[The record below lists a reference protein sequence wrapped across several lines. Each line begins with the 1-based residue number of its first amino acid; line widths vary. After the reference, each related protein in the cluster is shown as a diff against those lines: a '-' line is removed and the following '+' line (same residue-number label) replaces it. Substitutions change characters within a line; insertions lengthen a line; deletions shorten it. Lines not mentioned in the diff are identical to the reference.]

1 MHRKLTLVKSSFQ
14 LRNIIIE
21 KMGTRAEIRHP
32 PKRNPKTQTTAQRK
46 STQIGVDVQA
56 TCKYKTH

>member
-1 MHRKLTLVKSSFQ
+1 MRLHYSTLQLKLLTGKVVK
-14 LRNIIIE
+14 R
-21 KMGTRAEIRHP
+21 
-32 PKRNPKTQTTAQRK
+32 KTQQTPQSTGQNGKQRK